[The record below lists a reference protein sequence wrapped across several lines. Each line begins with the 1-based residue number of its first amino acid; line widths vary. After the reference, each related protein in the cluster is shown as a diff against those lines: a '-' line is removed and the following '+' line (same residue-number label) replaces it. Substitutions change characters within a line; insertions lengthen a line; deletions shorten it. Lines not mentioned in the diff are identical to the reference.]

1 MAVITCQASNNNMT
15 TPTASYVTLDLN
27 CKLFFFII
35 YSLMLEVLQKNTN
48 RTITIRLKL

>member
-27 CKLFFFII
+27 CKLFYYYLFIDAR
-35 YSLMLEVLQKNTN
+35 SLAKNTN
-48 RTITIRLKL
+48 RTITRLKL